1 MNMNTITFGA
11 KNINGYS
18 HKLVVCDY
26 THQYEVGQVC
36 VNSTFVDVLVKKSD
50 LKTIENKLISDG
62 YTRTDEEFGKE

>member
-1 MNMNTITFGA
+1 MNTITFGA
-11 KNINGYS
+11 KSINGYS

-36 VNSTFVDVLVKKSD
+36 MNSTFVDVWVKKSD

-62 YTRTDEEFGKE
+62 YTRTDKEFGKE